1 MKPWIVS
8 LVELFGPERCM
19 FGSHMPIDAL
29 SYGFDRLY
37 GTYENILAEF
47 SDDERDDM
55 LRRTALDWFRVQQRP
70 SATLAR

>member
-1 MKPWIVS
+1 
-8 LVELFGPERCM
+8 
-19 FGSHMPIDAL
+19 MPIDAL

>member
-1 MKPWIVS
+1 
-8 LVELFGPERCM
+8 M

-37 GTYENILAEF
+37 ATYENILAEF